1 MRDDCQAYSACC
13 RSGTTIDTDFKR
25 ESRDTP
31 RIANLG
37 IEIKG
42 QLDEMKKRLE
52 AKGVVYA

>member
-1 MRDDCQAYSACC
+1 MIVRLILRAAGPG
-13 RSGTTIDTDFKR
+13 RMTVDTDFKR

>member
-1 MRDDCQAYSACC
+1 MIVRLILRSAGPG
-13 RSGTTIDTDFKR
+13 RMTIDTDFKR

-42 QLDEMKKRLE
+42 QLDEMKKRIE
-52 AKGVVYA
+52 ERGVIYA

>member
-1 MRDDCQAYSACC
+1 MIVRLILRAA
-13 RSGTTIDTDFKR
+13 GPGKMTIDTDFKR

-42 QLDEMKKRLE
+42 QLDEMKKRIE
-52 AKGVVYA
+52 KRGVVYV

>member
-1 MRDDCQAYSACC
+1 MIIRLILRAA
-13 RSGTTIDTDFKR
+13 GPGKMTIDTDFKR

-42 QLDEMKKRLE
+42 QLDEMKKRIE
-52 AKGVVYA
+52 KRGVIYV

>member
-1 MRDDCQAYSACC
+1 MIVRLILRAA
-13 RSGTTIDTDFKR
+13 GPGKMTIDTDFKR

-42 QLDEMKKRLE
+42 QLDEMKKRIE
-52 AKGVVYA
+52 ERGVVYA

>member
-1 MRDDCQAYSACC
+1 MIIRLILRAA
-13 RSGTTIDTDFKR
+13 GPGKMTIDTDFKR

-42 QLDEMKKRLE
+42 QLDEMKKRIE
-52 AKGVVYA
+52 KRGVVYV

>member
-1 MRDDCQAYSACC
+1 MIVRLILRAA
-13 RSGTTIDTDFKR
+13 GPGKMTIDTDFKR

-42 QLDEMKKRLE
+42 QLDEMKKRIE
-52 AKGVVYA
+52 KRGVIYV

>member
-1 MRDDCQAYSACC
+1 MTVRLILRAAGPV
-13 RSGTTIDTDFKR
+13 RMTIDTDFKR

-42 QLDEMKKRLE
+42 QLDEMKKRIE
-52 AKGVVYA
+52 ERGVVYA

>member
-1 MRDDCQAYSACC
+1 MIIRLILRAAGPG
-13 RSGTTIDTDFKR
+13 RMTIDTDFKR

-42 QLDEMKKRLE
+42 QLDEMKKRIE
-52 AKGVVYA
+52 ERGVVYA